1 MKEIVVCLPFKKEES
16 KVVIKN
22 IKESLKYERTGL
34 VLLVGYEENETY
46 KAIEEFINK
55 NLKKERVKLIIQKRI
70 GNKRP
75 GKGDGMNTGI
85 EYFLKHTKFKVLH
98 FYDSDIVTFNKKWI
112 ERVQNKIDEG
122 FQVVRCYY
130 PRAYTDAMITWNITK
145 CGFAYIW
152 PETLLPKIE
161 QPLGGE
167 LAFTRK
173 VAEKLFKTRFVRSA
187 SDWSIDTAYTLTFCK
202 NKFPLYE
209 VYIQEGKSHKFY
221 GKLSDL
227 RTMLIECFQI
237 LQESQN
243 LKIDTR
249 GMKYGEDPLGYIPD
263 IYKKKIAF
271 DINDTVMEFKKGWTK
286 EEREIIK
293 KLFPEKVNK
302 GIKKAL
308 RNEGFEFMDP
318 ATWYEC
324 FGIFVKNFEKGN
336 TAWESTLFHLWVAR
350 VLNHTFTYALKG
362 YNEAMASL
370 TGMVKYFRGL
380 RLLERVEA
388 NQ

>member
-1 MKEIVVCLPFKKEES
+1 
-16 KVVIKN
+16 
-22 IKESLKYERTGL
+22 
-34 VLLVGYEENETY
+34 
-46 KAIEEFINK
+46 
-55 NLKKERVKLIIQKRI
+55 
-70 GNKRP
+70 
-75 GKGDGMNTGI
+75 
-85 EYFLKHTKFKVLH
+85 
-98 FYDSDIVTFNKKWI
+98 
-112 ERVQNKIDEG
+112 
-122 FQVVRCYY
+122 
-130 PRAYTDAMITWNITK
+130 
-145 CGFAYIW
+145 
-152 PETLLPKIE
+152 
-161 QPLGGE
+161 
-167 LAFTRK
+167 
-173 VAEKLFKTRFVRSA
+173 
-187 SDWSIDTAYTLTFCK
+187 
-202 NKFPLYE
+202 
-209 VYIQEGKSHKFY
+209 
-221 GKLSDL
+221 
-227 RTMLIECFQI
+227 
-237 LQESQN
+237 
-243 LKIDTR
+243 
-249 GMKYGEDPLGYIPD
+249 MKYGEDPLGYIPD

-308 RNEGFEFMDP
+308 RNEGFEFMVP